1 MQATT
6 IYLANGLVRT
16 VRGRA
21 EEVGATLKRRTMTED
36 DRIRQFTDL
45 DGETVTVNADA
56 VALVEA
62 AVTRTERT
70 FGFSRVLEEA
80 A

>member
-6 IYLANGLVRT
+6 LYLANGLVRT
-16 VRGRA
+16 VKGRA
-21 EEVGATLKRRTMTED
+21 EDVGAALKRRKLGDD
-36 DRIRQFTDL
+36 DRLRQFTDL
-45 DGETVTVNADA
+45 NGETVTVNADA
-56 VALVEA
+56 VALTEA
-62 AVTRTERT
+62 ANVAAKGT